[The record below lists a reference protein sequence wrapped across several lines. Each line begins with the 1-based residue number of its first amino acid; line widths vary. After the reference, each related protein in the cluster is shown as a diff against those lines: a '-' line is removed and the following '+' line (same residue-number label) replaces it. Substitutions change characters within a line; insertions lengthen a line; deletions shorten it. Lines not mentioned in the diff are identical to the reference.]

1 MRRIWSDLFL
11 ILLAICMVIGFA
23 SYLTQFFSP
32 YREHVDIHLS
42 LWSLPK
48 YTFFSMTRGLLAYLL
63 SLIFSLLVGFWA
75 AKDKMAEKALIPLL
89 DILQSIPFLG
99 FLPGIVLLFIGIFK
113 QTNVGLELAAIVL
126 IFTAQVWNMAFGV
139 YHSIRTVPME
149 KNQCA
154 TAYRFSHFERFRWVE
169 FPFAFLSLIWNSIMS
184 MAGGWFL
191 LMVNEAF
198 KLGDKDFRLPGLGS
212 YMSVAASEGNVI
224 AMTQAVIAMMILV
237 VFLDQLLWRPLVVW
251 SQKIRIEE
259 TGAAVL
265 GESWFLNLIKSSH
278 LFAFFKTLLHR
289 AAEMLQ
295 NQKAKHPKKLD
306 LTLMS
311 ATLGRVGL
319 FILFASLITA
329 AFFVGRVVKDLSMEQ
344 WLFLGK
350 MLLFTFV
357 RVFIC
362 VMVSVMIMLP
372 LGLAIGLSEKWS
384 RIFQPTLQSVASFP
398 ATLLFPALIFLFKLL
413 GIPLQI
419 GSIVLMTLGT
429 QWYVLFNVMA
439 GVKAMPSDLKE
450 AARSFR
456 FNGLQRFL
464 WMQVPAVFPYLITG
478 VLSASGGAWNASIV
492 SEYVTYKDQV
502 WSIPGLGSTISLA
515 AQNNDDPLLAGS
527 ILLMVVV
534 VVLINFQ
541 VWMRL
546 YHYSEKRF
554 ALNV

>member
-11 ILLAICMVIGFA
+11 ILLAICIAIGLA
-23 SYLTQFFSP
+23 SYWKQFFGT

-42 LWSLPK
+42 LWSLPQ
-48 YTFFSMTRGLLAYLL
+48 YTFFSMARGLSAYAL

-75 AKDKMAEKALIPLL
+75 AKDKIAEKVLIPLL
-89 DILQSIPFLG
+89 DVLQSIPFLG
-99 FLPGIVLLFIGIFK
+99 FLPGIVLLLIGIFK
-113 QTNVGLELAAIVL
+113 QTNIGLELAAIL
-126 IFTAQVWNMAFGV
+126 LLFTAQVWNMAFGV
-139 YHSIRTVPME
+139 YHSIRTVPIE
-149 KNQCA
+149 KNECA
-154 TAYRFSHFERFRWVE
+154 TAYRFSHSERFRWVE
-169 FPFAFLSLIWNSIMS
+169 LPFAVLSLIWNSIMS

-198 KLGDKDFRLPGLGS
+198 KLGDRDFRLPGLGS
-212 YMSVAASEGNVI
+212 YMSVAASEGNVA
-224 AMTQAVIAMMILV
+224 AMFQAILAMIVLI

-251 SQKIRIEE
+251 SQKIRVEE
-259 TGAAVL
+259 TSSAILA
-265 GESWFLNLIKSSH
+265 ESWFLNLIKSSH
-278 LFAFFKTLLHR
+278 LFAFFKTVFHR
-289 AAEMLQ
+289 AVEILQ
-295 NQKAKHPKKLD
+295 NRKAENPKKLD
-306 LTLMS
+306 L
-311 ATLGRVGL
+311 R
-319 FILFASLITA
+319 FISSITGPIALLVLCALLITA
-329 AFFVGRVVKDLSMEQ
+329 AYFAGRLMKDISIEQ
-344 WLFLGK
+344 WLSLGT
-350 MLLFTFV
+350 MLLFTLI

-362 VMVSVMIMLP
+362 VTVSVMIMLP

-384 RIFQPTLQSVASFP
+384 RTIQPVLQIVASFP
-398 ATLLFPALIFLFKLL
+398 ATLLFPGLIFLFRLV

-419 GSIVLMTLGT
+419 GSIILMVLGT

-450 AARSFR
+450 AARTFR
-456 FNGLQRFL
+456 FNRVQRFL
-464 WMQVPAVFPYLITG
+464 WLQVPAVFPYLITG

-502 WSIPGLGSTISLA
+502 WSIPGIGSTISAA
-515 AQNNDDPLLAGS
+515 AQNNDYPLLAGG
-527 ILLMVVV
+527 IFVMVLV